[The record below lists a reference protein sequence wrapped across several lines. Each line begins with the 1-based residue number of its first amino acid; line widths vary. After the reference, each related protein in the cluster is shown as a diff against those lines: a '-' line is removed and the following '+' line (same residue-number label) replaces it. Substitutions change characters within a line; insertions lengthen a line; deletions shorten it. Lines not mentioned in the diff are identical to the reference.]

1 MYDVLSNGCTKV
13 LTDSLVLTLN
23 NNISLQ
29 ATQSTTYTKLQTH
42 GKTETYTTNGIMAF
56 VQTRYTVVAPL
67 QLGVDRTTA
76 IVSTAAAPEYYDTW
90 DAKLNNTTGDGSIA
104 IGNNYGVD
112 VAVFSNNAT
121 RDVELKGNCYV
132 IYNLPGLSKTMIGNT
147 LTVNPDGYKR

>member
-1 MYDVLSNGCTKV
+1 MA
-13 LTDSLVLTLN
+13 TDSLVLTLN

-121 RDVELKGNCYV
+121 RDVELTGNCN
-132 IYNLPGLSKTMIGNT
+132 ISNNLSVLGISTVGDTMNLKTITRWRRSTNCT
-147 LTVNPDGYKR
+147 ICWQ